1 MSDKD
6 THKNRKSREN
16 NFRKSFRDV
25 FDGSVFTR
33 DIVIRQLPFIIFLAL
48 LALIYITNRYHA
60 EKVFV
65 LTEETRKEIRELRSE
80 KITVQSEL
88 MRKSRQQEVL
98 KMLEKYGSDLNY
110 AEEPPVKIM
119 YDLDE

>member
-1 MSDKD
+1 MSKKK
-6 THKNRKSREN
+6 THSRSKEREN
-16 NFRKSFRDV
+16 NFRKSFRGV
-25 FDGSVFTR
+25 LDGSVFTR
-33 DIVIRQLPFIIFLAL
+33 DYVIRQLPFIIFLAL
-48 LALIYITNRYHA
+48 LALIYISNRYHA

-98 KMLEKYGSDLNY
+98 KMLKQHGSDLSY
-110 AEEPPVKIM
+110 AEEPPVKIT
-119 YDLDE
+119 YDID